1 MNDVTPLSPLLGL
14 TATKITPADIDNA
27 IREVKFFTA
36 EEGIYGAKAF
46 RLEDTDTP
54 VGLVS
59 FTAPAGAPLLTFC
72 LLELKNGLTVTGKS
86 VCADP
91 ANYDA
96 KIGRDLAL
104 KDAKD
109 QMWLILG
116 VLLKDRLASFP
127 DDLDRNL
134 PPHMMRVQVEKHEL
148 DTRLMMLRAFMA
160 GAQFQALSDRECELL
175 ATQESCMTELSTIL
189 GERLAAATQQ

>member
-1 MNDVTPLSPLLGL
+1 MNQFTPLAPSLGL
-14 TATKITPADIDNA
+14 TATKVTPADIDAA
-27 IREVKFFTA
+27 IREVKYFTA

-46 RLEDTDTP
+46 RLEDSDTP
-54 VGLVS
+54 VGLVH
-59 FTAPAGAPLLTFC
+59 FNAPAGAPLLTFC
-72 LLELKNGLTVTGKS
+72 LLELNNGLVVTGKS

-91 ANYDA
+91 GNYDA
-96 KIGRDLAL
+96 ELGQQFAL
-104 KDAKD
+104 KDAKE

-148 DTRLMMLRAFMA
+148 DTRLAALNKFTLSPAFNT
-160 GAQFQALSDRECELL
+160 LPEREMELL
-175 ATQESCMTELSTIL
+175 TTQESCMTELSTIL
-189 GERLAAATQQ
+189 GERLSAATQQ